1 MSAIVTIVL
10 LGHPRGQGRP
20 RFVKATGIA
29 HKDAK
34 TQHYEDNLAV
44 MSTRAMA
51 GRKPLEG
58 PLATFILAVFP
69 IPKSW
74 PAKKKAAALI
84 GQIRPTVKPDWDNI
98 GKMTDAMKGIVF
110 VDDAHIV
117 DGRVKKVYG
126 DRPRLVVTVAPVE
139 ELRKN
144 APTDAF
150 IQAEASPPASPGGSD
165 LFG

>member
-1 MSAIVTIVL
+1 MIVITL

-20 RFVKATGIA
+20 RFVRATGIA

-34 TQHYEDNLAV
+34 TQRFEDNLAV

-51 GRKPLEG
+51 GRPPLVG
-58 PLATFILAVFP
+58 PIVAFILAVFP

-74 PAKKKAAALI
+74 STKKRAAAKA
-84 GQIRPTVKPDWDNI
+84 GEIRPTVKPDWDNI

-117 DGRVKKVYG
+117 DGRVKKIYG
-126 DRPRLVVTVAPVE
+126 ERPRLVVTVAPISGE
-139 ELRKN
+139 KSN
-144 APTDAF
+144 A
-150 IQAEASPPASPGGSD
+150 
-165 LFG
+165 

>member
-1 MSAIVTIVL
+1 MIVITL

-20 RFVKATGIA
+20 RFVRATGIA

-34 TQHYEDNLAV
+34 TQRFEDNLAV
-44 MSTRAMA
+44 MSKIAMA
-51 GRKPLEG
+51 GRAPLTG

-74 PAKKKAAALI
+74 SAKKRAAALV

-110 VDDAHIV
+110 VDDAMIV
-117 DGRVKKVYG
+117 DGRVKKIYG
-126 DRPRLVVTVAPVE
+126 ERPRLVVTVAPISE
-139 ELRKN
+139 GKKDEPRLRLL
-144 APTDAF
+144 D
-150 IQAEASPPASPGGSD
+150 GSED
-165 LFG
+165 RATEVSAR